1 MRIKDLFLTLKVGV
15 MSHVLVTPFEIFEI
29 LMEIN
34 REPEGRMG
42 IRIGTSRGARSAINL
57 MKSAPD
63 GIVGK
68 LDQNSYKSETKRISS
83 EIPDPTFGYLRRSS
97 IRYQEKEDALRN
109 NLVEEDLS
117 NLSYVDRHEQNVR
130 EMTFLRQKPQRMC
143 RYPMRYTRGL
153 GSSED

>member
-1 MRIKDLFLTLKVGV
+1 MKL
-15 MSHVLVTPFEIFEI
+15 
-29 LMEIN
+29 
-34 REPEGRMG
+34 
-42 IRIGTSRGARSAINL
+42 RIGSAWAQSAINL
-57 MKSAPD
+57 TESAS
-63 GIVGK
+63 GAIVGK
-68 LDQNSYKSETKRISS
+68 LDSDIHKSETKRISS